1 MATTLRGL
9 YAITPDTLDTPQLL
23 ESVEQALAGGV
34 KMIQYRHKSAERSR
48 REHEARAVLALCR
61 RYGAALIVNDDW
73 RLAVEVGAD
82 GAHLG
87 REDGDLPTARRELGA
102 DRVLGVSCYAAG
114 ENAVAAKRAGA
125 DYVAFGSVFP
135 SITKPGAVRAPLEL
149 LGRAKRE
156 VGLPVCAIG
165 GITLEN
171 APSALAAGADLL
183 AVITD
188 LFAVADIAARAR
200 AYSHLFP

>member
-9 YAITPDTLDTPQLL
+9 YAITPDAQDTVQLL

-34 KMIQYRHKSAERSR
+34 RLIQYRRKIAERPR
-48 REHEARAVLALCR
+48 RELEARALLELCR

-102 DRVLGVSCYAAG
+102 DRVLGVSCYASVAH
-114 ENAVAAKRAGA
+114 AVEAKRAGA
-125 DYVAFGSVFP
+125 DYVAFGSLFP
-135 SITKPGAVRAPLEL
+135 SITKPEAVRAPLEL

-165 GITLEN
+165 GITLDN
-171 APSALAAGADLL
+171 APSVLAAGADLL

-188 LFAVADIAARAR
+188 LFAAPDVAARAR
-200 AYSHLFP
+200 AYVRLFP

>member
-9 YAITPDTLDTPQLL
+9 YAITPDMLDTPQLL
-23 ESVEQALAGGV
+23 QSVEQALAGGV
-34 KMIQYRHKSAERSR
+34 KMIQYRHKSAEPSR
-48 REHEARAVLALCR
+48 REHEARALLALCR
-61 RYGAALIVNDDW
+61 RYGAALVVNDDW
-73 RLAVEVGAD
+73 RLAVAVGAD

-102 DRVLGVSCYAAG
+102 DRVLGVSCYAAV

-125 DYVAFGSVFP
+125 DYVAFGSLFP

-165 GITLEN
+165 GITLEH
-171 APSALAAGADLL
+171 APSVLAAGADML
-183 AVITD
+183 AVISD
-188 LFAVADIAARAR
+188 LFAAADIAARAR
-200 AYSHLFP
+200 AYSRLFP